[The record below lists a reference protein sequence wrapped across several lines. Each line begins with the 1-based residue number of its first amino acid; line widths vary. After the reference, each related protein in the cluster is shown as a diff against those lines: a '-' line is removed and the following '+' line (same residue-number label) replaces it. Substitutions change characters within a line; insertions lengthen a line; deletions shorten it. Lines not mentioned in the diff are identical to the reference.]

1 MEEDSNSIHYSMV
14 YIPRTQLLC
23 VVNGK
28 QHFDFPKEGEKENR
42 DENMRVI
49 KQNFFIL
56 WLSIYKNKMWTSVC
70 ILKRKG
76 LRLGEF
82 YHGYSI
88 GAFTMICDY
97 IEYWPLRYL
106 KSWLYSD
113 VNKYNSFIL
122 PSYDNNTLKLS
133 IKLIL
138 TSFKV

>member
-14 YIPRTQLLC
+14 YIPRTQLLS

-88 GAFTMICDY
+88 EAFTMICDDK
-97 IEYWPLRYL
+97 EYWKR
-106 KSWLYSD
+106 S
-113 VNKYNSFIL
+113 
-122 PSYDNNTLKLS
+122 
-133 IKLIL
+133 
-138 TSFKV
+138 

>member
-1 MEEDSNSIHYSMV
+1 MKEDSNSIHYSMV

-88 GAFTMICDY
+88 EAFTMICDDK
-97 IEYWPLRYL
+97 EYWKKVLMHDYILMSITCIRLFTDYTL
-106 KSWLYSD
+106 KS
-113 VNKYNSFIL
+113 
-122 PSYDNNTLKLS
+122 S
-133 IKLIL
+133 IKLNF
-138 TSFKV
+138 TSIK